1 MAGMSKRMA
10 DFAQGVLPVN
20 PIEGEHVR
28 WPVEER
34 LTHYNCPGVSVCVI
48 ENGDIADAAGFGV
61 ITPNGRAVDADTI
74 FAGASISKPVTAI
87 LALQLVE
94 QGKLSLDAPVNN
106 YLRTW
111 KLPENA
117 FTREIAV
124 TLRHLLSHRAGTTVH
139 GFGAFP
145 RDKQAPTLYD
155 VLNGAPPSLTP
166 AVVVDKLPGT
176 SVRYSGGG
184 TQLVQLLLEEM
195 TGLNF
200 ADLAAQK
207 VFEPLGMRRTTF
219 RQPLPPELE
228 PYAAIGHHADG
239 RQVNGRFTFT
249 PQLAAGGI
257 YTTGP
262 DYARF
267 MIECRNAW
275 LGKHNILIGQVTA
288 RDMMS
293 GQGGGQFGL
302 GWEIFGR
309 GAATRFAHGGSNEG
323 YQCNTLCNLEMGWGG
338 VVLTN
343 SLSGII
349 LYYELL
355 NGLAG
360 AYDWQGYMRPPRK
373 VRTLGPQEQ
382 AQYVGR
388 YAIVSGLEAPYLD
401 VWIQDGQLY
410 SRVEGLI
417 LPAKPVFMDVNG
429 RFFTQ
434 QTPGEIKFIHDNT
447 GKAVG
452 LIAYAQGDIEVFRA
466 QRSAESGA

>member
-1 MAGMSKRMA
+1 MAGMSMRMA
-10 DFAQGVLPVN
+10 SFAGGVLPVN
-20 PIEGEHVR
+20 PVEGENIR
-28 WPVEER
+28 WSVEDR

-48 ENGDIADAAGFGV
+48 DKGDIADAAGFGAV
-61 ITPNGRAVDADTI
+61 TPNGRAVDADTI
-74 FAGASISKPVTAI
+74 FAGASISKPVTAV

-94 QGKLSLDAPVNN
+94 QGKLSLDAPING
-106 YLRTW
+106 YLKSW

-117 FTREIAV
+117 FTREVPV

-139 GFGAFP
+139 GFGAYP
-145 RDKQAPTLYD
+145 REKQAPTLLD
-155 VLNGAPPSLTP
+155 VLNGTPPSPTP

-184 TQLVQLLLEEM
+184 TQIIQLLLEEM
-195 TGLNF
+195 TGVNF
-200 ADLAAQK
+200 ANLAAQK
-207 VFEPLGMRRTTF
+207 VFDPLGMRRTTF
-219 RQPLPPELE
+219 RQPLPSDLE

-275 LGKHNILIGQVTA
+275 LGKRNVLISQDIA
-288 RDMMS
+288 QEMMT

-309 GAATRFAHGGSNEG
+309 GTNTRFAHGGSNEG
-323 YQCNTLCNLEMGWGG
+323 YQCNTLCNLEKGWGG

-355 NGLAG
+355 NGLADAFG
-360 AYDWQGYMRPPRK
+360 WQGYLRPPRK
-373 VRTLGPQEQ
+373 IRKLSPQEQ

-388 YAIVSGLEAPYLD
+388 YKIVSGLEAPYLD
-401 VWIQDGQLY
+401 IWIQDGHLY

-417 LPAKPVFMDVNG
+417 LPARPVFMDVSG

-434 QTPGEIKFIHDNT
+434 QTPGETQFIHDDT
-447 GKAVG
+447 GRAVG

-466 QRSAESGA
+466 ERSGDPGA

>member
-1 MAGMSKRMA
+1 MAGMSMRMA
-10 DFAQGVLPVN
+10 SFAGGVLPVN
-20 PIEGEHVR
+20 PVEGENIR
-28 WPVEER
+28 WSVEDR

-48 ENGDIADAAGFGV
+48 DKGDIADAAGFGAV
-61 ITPNGRAVDADTI
+61 TPNGRAVDADTI
-74 FAGASISKPVTAI
+74 FAGASISKPVTAV

-94 QGKLSLDAPVNN
+94 QGKLSLDAPING
-106 YLRTW
+106 YLKSW

-117 FTREIAV
+117 FTREVPV

-139 GFGAFP
+139 GFGAYP
-145 RDKQAPTLYD
+145 REKQAPTLLD
-155 VLNGAPPSLTP
+155 VLNGTPPSPTP

-184 TQLVQLLLEEM
+184 TQIIQLLLEEM
-195 TGLNF
+195 TGVNF
-200 ADLAAQK
+200 ANLAAQK
-207 VFEPLGMRRTTF
+207 VFDPLGMRRTTF
-219 RQPLPPELE
+219 RQPLPSDLE

-275 LGKHNILIGQVTA
+275 LGKRNVLISQDIA
-288 RDMMS
+288 QEMMT
-293 GQGGGQFGL
+293 GQGGGQIGL

-309 GAATRFAHGGSNEG
+309 GTNTRFAHGGSNEG
-323 YQCNTLCNLEMGWGG
+323 YQCNTLCNLEKGWGG

-355 NGLAG
+355 NGLADAFG
-360 AYDWQGYMRPPRK
+360 WQGYLRPPRK
-373 VRTLGPQEQ
+373 IRKLSPQEQ

-388 YAIVSGLEAPYLD
+388 YKIVSGLEAPYLD
-401 VWIQDGQLY
+401 IWIQDGHLY

-417 LPAKPVFMDVNG
+417 LPARPVFMDVSG

-434 QTPGEIKFIHDNT
+434 QTPGETQFIHDDT
-447 GKAVG
+447 GRAVG

-466 QRSAESGA
+466 ERSGDPGA